1 VKTAIIGVGNIGP
14 AVAGHLVD
22 GGERVVLAA
31 SDKPDI
37 FAKQLGELTSTASVP
52 EAIEAG
58 HVVIFAVWFDVMKAL
73 IAQDHAR
80 LSGKVVVNPS
90 NPISM
95 KQKGEFSRTLPDG
108 GLCRLGDLRD
118 APADGAL
125 RRGLRDAFS

>member
-80 LSGKVVVNPS
+80 SADPGHAN
-90 NPISM
+90 
-95 KQKGEFSRTLPDG
+95 
-108 GLCRLGDLRD
+108 GDLRCSLRGRRYD
-118 APADGAL
+118 LQHPGGGHSGGVQGVERERRRVPKAPG
-125 RRGLRDAFS
+125 